1 VALGW
6 AMDQVFGGRPE
17 NAPIEDLETTYLLQN
32 EHRRSSVFSYT

>member
-6 AMDQVFGGRPE
+6 AMDQVFGGSPE
-17 NAPIEDLETTYLLQN
+17 NAPIEDLETTSLLQN